1 MPCVVEQRHFQ
12 SIMLERM
19 ERLQIKMRE
28 GFERILRGG
37 QASANS
43 TRDDERLEN
52 NRASDSDG
60 RMLRVSIQ
68 PILPSQP
75 VASCFSEKAG
85 TQKKKKRAVRQE
97 TLLLAEIPPE
107 NGCPRIDLNGRDH
120 NFSHARQFWRL
131 YKDVLEPLEIQYGV
145 EWRGDRHYQQQL
157 PDGSVVL
164 KKANSRSVWWS
175 ERRYIWETI
184 ELWQE
189 VANLSEEAAILKA
202 ESVFDSLRIKPDRR
216 PPYKKLM
223 KAFREEQATLGRR
236 PSTGGGRPRK
246 KARTDAETTAEDP
259 PINQRVPQ
267 PRRRP
272 QRQDTDATTANAFA
286 HAFSDVQGDD
296 VEVLERRHLVRQG
309 KSTEEVDKI
318 FADRQHRQRESEMR
332 LEQIDAD

>member
-1 MPCVVEQRHFQ
+1 MDR
-12 SIMLERM
+12 
-19 ERLQIKMRE
+19 
-28 GFERILRGG
+28 
-37 QASANS
+37 
-43 TRDDERLEN
+43 
-52 NRASDSDG
+52 
-60 RMLRVSIQ
+60 
-68 PILPSQP
+68 
-75 VASCFSEKAG
+75 
-85 TQKKKKRAVRQE
+85 
-97 TLLLAEIPPE
+97 
-107 NGCPRIDLNGRDH
+107 
-120 NFSHARQFWRL
+120 NFTHARQFWRL
-131 YKDVLEPLEIQYGV
+131 YKTVLEPLECQYGV

-164 KKANSRSVWWS
+164 KKGNSRSVWWS

-189 VANLSEEAAILKA
+189 VENLSEEAAILKA
-202 ESVFDSLRIKPDRR
+202 ERVFDSLRIKPDRR
-216 PPYKKLM
+216 PPYKKLV
-223 KAFREEQATLGRR
+223 KAFREEQAALGRR
-236 PSTGGGRPRK
+236 PSPGGGGGRPRK

-332 LEQIDAD
+332 LEQIDERNRLRSEQL